1 MTTDSPPSTPKKT
14 TSWFTRIV
22 LGAIIVAMAG
32 FGLTQYSFDA
42 IRGDEVIHA
51 GSRSIN
57 SAEFQREYDRYKKRA
72 EQQAGQPITPEL
84 AEQNNLDSVVLG
96 GLATREAFAE
106 LLSRIG
112 VKPSDKLVADQIG
125 KIPDF
130 FNPITGAFDKKTF
143 ESRLQ
148 QNGYTPPSFDAVLR
162 DEMASQHWAVAMQNG
177 FTVPRSYGALA
188 AVFALEARDLA
199 YFVITPQ
206 SVPQPSAPTEAQ
218 LNAFI
223 KERKADLMLPE
234 MRSFTVVPFVPNAAA
249 QAVASA
255 PIDPAEL
262 KKRYDFRKDTLSR
275 PESRSLVQIPVK
287 DQASAQKVTTRL
299 NAGEAPAAIARSLGV
314 DAVLYDQKPLTA
326 VADRKL
332 AEAAFKMT
340 PGQTAV
346 VQGDLG
352 LAVVRVTAVTPGRD
366 VSIEEARPML
376 EAEIRKDM
384 VSEKVYAQTQAFED
398 ARAKGGL
405 LADAAKTAGVPFELV
420 GPISAQG
427 IDDKRRQLQGLPP
440 KILETAFS
448 LPAGGES
455 EITELGEGAYFVV
468 RVEKIIPAHV
478 QPLDEIRPMV
488 TAAWMRR
495 ELNLQLEA
503 RGEALVARV
512 KKGEAIEAVAASSG
526 YAIARTPGL
535 SRQSAASFE
544 ATLGREVLARAFAAK
559 SGEVWSTP
567 SQKGIVVGRVDNV
580 RMDSGPMAAQLAEMN
595 RGELAQAVF
604 REMADSAQVY
614 ARTRLKVTT
623 DPVKARAAA
632 GFAPREEPAAKTP
645 EKKG

>member
-1 MTTDSPPSTPKKT
+1 MPTDSPPSSPKRA

-22 LGAIIVAMAG
+22 LGVIVVAMAG

-42 IRGDEVIHA
+42 ISGDEVIRA

-96 GLATREAFAE
+96 GLSTREAFAE

-143 ESRLQ
+143 ESRLKE
-148 QNGYTPPSFDAVLR
+148 NGYMPPSFDSVLR
-162 DEMASQHWAVAMQNG
+162 DEMASQHWAVAMQNS
-177 FTVPRSYGALA
+177 FTVPRTYGALA
-188 AVFALEARDLA
+188 SVFALEARDLA

-206 SVPQPSAPTEAQ
+206 SVPQPAAPTEAQ
-218 LNAFI
+218 LIAYI

-249 QAVASA
+249 QAVAAA

-262 KKRYDFRKDTLSR
+262 KKRYDFRKDTLSK

-287 DQASAQKVTTRL
+287 DQASAQKVMARL
-299 NAGEAPAAIARSLGV
+299 KANEAPTVIAKSLGV
-314 DAVLYDQKPLTA
+314 DAVIYSEKPLTA

-332 AEAAFKMT
+332 GAAAFKMA
-340 PGQTAV
+340 PGQTAIL
-346 VQGDLG
+346 QGDLG
-352 LAVVRVTAVTPGRD
+352 LAVVQLTNVTPGRD
-366 VSIEEARPML
+366 VSMEDARPML

-440 KILETAFS
+440 KILEMAFS

-468 RVEKIIPAHV
+468 RVEKIMPAHV
-478 QPLDEIRPMV
+478 QPLEEIRPMV
-488 TAAWMRR
+488 TAAWVRR
-495 ELNLQLEA
+495 EITRQLEA
-503 RGEALVARV
+503 RGEIMLARV
-512 KKGEAIEAVAASSG
+512 KKGETIDAVAASSG
-526 YAIARTPGL
+526 YTFSRTPGL
-535 SRQSAASFE
+535 SRQSAATFE
-544 ATLGREVLARAFAAK
+544 ASLGREVLARAFAART
-559 SGEVWSTP
+559 GEAWSTP
-567 SQKGIVVGRVDNV
+567 NQQGIAVGRVDNI

-614 ARTRLKVTT
+614 ARTKLKVKT
-623 DPVKARAAA
+623 DTVRARAAA
-632 GFAPREEPAAKTP
+632 GFAPRQEPAAKAP